1 MDLKHFGDSYDIVKK
16 SLLCWLRDFGPW
28 QAHPMFTHQVTDAES
43 REFSAFLGVELL
55 STDVLTSN
63 SDRDAY
69 FSGFQ
74 VQRSIFLDPDTG
86 ISLKKQDAPHKYV
99 FGKELVAIVTARE
112 SGLALVFD
120 QSLARG
126 KEHSQVQAKLDYF
139 VTHGIHGFAY
149 VSHASFLVLG
159 KSKLQVDDALRQLQ
173 KESRLPRKRF
183 VASSGAHHT
192 TTTQ

>member
-1 MDLKHFGDSYDIVKK
+1 
-16 SLLCWLRDFGPW
+16 
-28 QAHPMFTHQVTDAES
+28 MFTHPVTDAES
-43 REFSAFLGVELL
+43 KQFSAFLGVNLV
-55 STDVLTSN
+55 STEVLTPR
-63 SDRDAY
+63 SDRPTY
-69 FSGFQ
+69 FSVVQ
-74 VQRSIFLDPDTG
+74 AQRSLFLDPDTG
-86 ISLKKQDAPHKYV
+86 VSLKKKEGPHKYI
-99 FGKELVAIVTARE
+99 FGKELVAIVAARE
-112 SGLALVFD
+112 SGLVLVFD

-139 VTHGIHGFAY
+139 VAHGIHGFAY

-159 KSKLQVDDALRQLQ
+159 KSKLQVDDALLQLQ